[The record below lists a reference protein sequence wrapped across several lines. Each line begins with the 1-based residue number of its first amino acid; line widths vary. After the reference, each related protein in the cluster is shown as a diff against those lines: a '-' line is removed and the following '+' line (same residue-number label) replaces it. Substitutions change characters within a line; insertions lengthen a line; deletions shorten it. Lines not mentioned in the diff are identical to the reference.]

1 MAVTWATI
9 QSYFT
14 DMDVDHMKKV
24 SAHWPTVLDLHDR
37 GKAVLYYA
45 TQVHA
50 AVASGRMPIGE
61 PPLDPANGSGFPGL
75 VEKSKPDC
83 KSYCVTLAA
92 AFRV

>member
-1 MAVTWATI
+1 MAVSWATI

-24 SAHWPTVLDLHDR
+24 SAHWPTVLDLHDEES
-37 GKAVLYYA
+37 VLYYA

-61 PPLDPANGSGFPGL
+61 PRWTPQMVADFLDWW
-75 VEKSKPDC
+75 KSQNPTA
-83 KSYCVTLAA
+83 SPIV
-92 AFRV
+92 